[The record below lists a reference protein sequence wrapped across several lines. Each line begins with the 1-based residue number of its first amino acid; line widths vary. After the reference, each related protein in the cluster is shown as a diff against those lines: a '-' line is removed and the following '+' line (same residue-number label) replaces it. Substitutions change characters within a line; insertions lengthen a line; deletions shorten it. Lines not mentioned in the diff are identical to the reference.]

1 MNVIAI
7 CLAWLLSLNFGLV
20 TASAH
25 NANCDVILRS
35 TPALTLRQ
43 IKERSV
49 ERANKIY
56 REVPAP
62 TFDNLEEQAKIEQV
76 GEKGPQA
83 FQELLP
89 FGVSFVQTP
98 APAGTDPLA
107 VDLLEEGRS
116 LAVHVDV
123 PWDGRRT
130 STAAFV
136 SLPLPRV
143 NSPSKFLVGPEYPVV
158 LVHLHGGGTPT
169 ATGRNAMSIAREI
182 GKRGIPVVGIDLP
195 GHGRA
200 TRNPEGL
207 ETFKKQA
214 DWLMKAVKQLVDP
227 KVKIV
232 LSGHSWGGSFALFM
246 HRLSQDPNYSRIS
259 QYISLSPPVD
269 VSLGG
274 SLKEK
279 LEFEQ
284 NYAQDFERFKD
295 RIAPADFEFQSN
307 LLNNGKD
314 SDIGAYFTNLT
325 DLDYRMPPMTD
336 EEQGR
341 LKKITVIVGD
351 ADGLVYVGREEPF
364 QKALGGLK
372 APSQLIVLGQGTT
385 WKSKS
390 IQDLLPT
397 GHNIFDRYV
406 DGTTTLQTY
415 QLIGDA
421 VLEGGANLPTNES
434 TGSPNLDLI
443 DRAFRHYANFFGFRE
458 MLQGRIEYV
467 ITDTEHRQAISKRK
481 GLLEEYLRRVQVAED
496 ELEKM
501 ADGRQPIPSVQQ
513 AVEALRSRLG
523 ITENINVRR
532 AEEDLATPPL
542 TPERKALLEKF
553 IAEIREADRLM
564 RESYVDLQYD
574 EDLAQLNKEYQ
585 PLLTELGMPDVTGY
599 KAKLDEFSAGKKEL
613 SGDRA
618 RIRGALSRLHQRMI
632 DLNRRRESRFG
643 VARDARLSAIDSPPN
658 VRDQRSALRE
668 LNLDHSPERRAKLQ
682 AFVAEHDKIEAEA
695 KQKAIEE
702 LKARIDAQPRPPG
715 VSGPE
720 EARLQKAE
728 QESFLDF
735 TFVPPGQPEIAAMA
749 RQIRDLTAEVDELE
763 MGDGSTQ
770 SLDKMEASVKQLRV
784 KRAGMLKTWD
794 HLWKTGGLSSP
805 AVVKSERGVQAT
817 LANYKALYFAYE
829 NKKSD
834 YLLELKESGR
844 LTAANIL
851 ALTPEIKSLRRK
863 VQHAKQVYFK
873 LRSELDTLRWVEGVA
888 GRLDGPPEIVK
899 KATVLA
905 TEIWG
910 HDFAR
915 TRVAAPNSLTQ
926 QLRVEEGIV
935 TSRQEQ
941 MAERELELNE
951 LRYRYVRAM
960 SALNQRLPFQVHRVD
975 LGRLFHQPLAQVV
988 NEFNTKPTTATAL
1001 AQMLAQWESYLAK
1014 MRTDSQSKDGVGY

>member
-1 MNVIAI
+1 MNLISI
-7 CLAWLLSLNFGLV
+7 SLALLFSLNLGSA
-20 TASAH
+20 TASAT
-25 NANCDVILRS
+25 AADCDAKLRS

-43 IKERSV
+43 IKERSSA
-49 ERANKIY
+49 RAHRLY
-56 REVPAP
+56 DEVPAP

-89 FGVSFVQTP
+89 FEVSFVQTP
-98 APAGTDPLA
+98 APASMDPVA
-107 VDLLEEGRS
+107 VDLLDEGRS

-143 NSPSKFLVGPEYPVV
+143 NSPSKFLVGPQYPVV

-232 LSGHSWGGSFALFM
+232 LSGHSWGGQFALFM
-246 HRLSQDPNYSRIS
+246 HRLSLDPNYSRIS
-259 QYISLSPPVD
+259 QYIALSPPVD
-269 VSLGG
+269 ISLGG

-279 LEFEQ
+279 LDFEQ

-295 RIAPADFEFQSN
+295 QIAPSDFEFQSN
-307 LLNNGKD
+307 LLNSGKD
-314 SDIGAYFTNLT
+314 SDIGAFFTNLT
-325 DLDYRMPPMTD
+325 DLDFRMPPLSD
-336 EEQGR
+336 EEQAR
-341 LKKITVIVGD
+341 LKKLTAVVGS

-372 APSQLIVLGQGTT
+372 APSQFILLGPGTT
-385 WKSKS
+385 WKSKTP
-390 IQDLLPT
+390 QDLLPT

-415 QLIGDA
+415 QLISDT
-421 VLEGGANLPTNES
+421 VLDGGAKLPSNES

-458 MLQGRIEYV
+458 MLQGRVEFV
-467 ITDTEHRQAISKRK
+467 ATDTEHRQAIAQRK
-481 GLLEEYLRRVQVAED
+481 GQLEEYLRRISIVED
-496 ELEKM
+496 ELQKM
-501 ADGRQPIPSVQQ
+501 TDGRQPIPSVQQ
-513 AVEALRSRLG
+513 AVEALRLRLG
-523 ITENINVRR
+523 ISDNINLRR

-553 IAEIREADRLM
+553 IAQIKEADRLM
-564 RESYVDLQYD
+564 RDSYVDPQYD
-574 EDLAQLNKEYQ
+574 DDLAELNKEYQ

-599 KAKLDEFSAGKKEL
+599 KAKLDEFNNGKKEL
-613 SGDRA
+613 AGDQA
-618 RIRGALSRLHQRMI
+618 RIRGSLSRLHQRMI
-632 DLNRRRESRFG
+632 DLNKKRESRFG
-643 VARDARLSAIDSPPN
+643 VARDAKLSAINSPPG

-668 LNLDHSPERRAKLQ
+668 LNLDHSPERRAKLK
-682 AFVAEHDKIEAEA
+682 AFVAEHDKVEAEA
-695 KQKAIEE
+695 KQKVIDE
-702 LKARIDAQPRPPG
+702 LKARIDLQPRPPG

-720 EARLQKAE
+720 EARVQKAE
-728 QESFLDF
+728 QESYLNF
-735 TFVPPGQPEIAAMA
+735 TFVPRGQPEIAEMA
-749 RQIRDLTAEVDELE
+749 RQIRDLIEEVNELE
-763 MGDGSTQ
+763 LGDGSNL
-770 SLDKMEASVKQLRV
+770 SLDKLEASVKLLRV
-784 KRAGMLKTWD
+784 KRAGMLKNWD

-805 AVVKSERGVQAT
+805 TVAKRDRGVQGT

-863 VQHAKQVYFK
+863 VQHAKQIYFR
-873 LRSELDTLRWVEGVA
+873 LRGELDTVRGVEGVA
-888 GRLDGPPEIVK
+888 GRLEGPPESVK

-905 TEIWG
+905 TEVWG

-915 TRVAAPNSLTQ
+915 TRLPAPNSLTQ
-926 QLRVEEGIV
+926 QLKVEEGIL
-935 TSRQEQ
+935 TNRQEQ
-941 MAERELELNE
+941 LAERELELNE

-975 LGRLFHQPLAQVV
+975 LGRLFHQPLAQVIA
-988 NEFNTKPTTATAL
+988 ELNTKPATATAL
-1001 AQMLAQWESYLAK
+1001 AQMLAQWESYLGK
-1014 MRTDSQSKDGVGY
+1014 MRTESQSRDGVGH